1 MGVWISYLR
10 IVLIIL
16 LISAIIPL
24 MSANTDI
31 QQKPPSFIDT
41 TSSNHSVIFHET
53 GSGTY
58 EYAPDRLLV
67 KYNTDLVTS
76 QEFVSASAS
85 LNAQAD
91 ASVMTDYT
99 PLGLPG
105 LELVR
110 IGSNNVSKAM
120 EMYSKSPYIEYA
132 EPDYLIRMPDDENN
146 SSALSA
152 SDQENYLANI
162 PNDTYF
168 NDLWGMHN
176 TGQNGGT
183 PGVDINAPEAWRDIT
198 GSKDIIIAVIDS
210 GVDYTH
216 PDLAGNMWVNSHE
229 IPDNGID
236 DDGNGYVDD
245 YHGYSFD
252 PLRPDPM
259 ATDLHG
265 THCAG
270 TIGAV
275 GDNGLGVCG
284 VNWHTSIMPLNT
296 YNVTVEG
303 HYTSSL
309 IAAYLYADM
318 MGARIT
324 SNSYGGAPYS
334 QAWSDIINSTHFL
347 MVCAAM
353 NEGSDNDK
361 RPVYP
366 ADYQNPNII
375 SVGSIDSNNYK
386 SWFSNYGK
394 TSVDLMAP
402 GGDIYSTSW
411 GYEPYSWLSGTSMA
425 TPHVAGVA
433 GLLLSW
439 NPYLTNKELV
449 DRILSTTDPIG
460 DGNLYPTVTNGR
472 VNAAHALYW
481 NSPPEINSV
490 YPNHGY
496 NNHTVAI
503 TNISGNN
510 LFDRS
515 IVNLTRQGEKNI
527 TAINVAVISPHSI
540 SCLFPIT
547 GASVGTWNISVTNP
561 YGQTFELPNG
571 FTVSESTIS
580 SPVITGIIPALGQA
594 GTHVPFTLTGSNFDY
609 VNTVNLSRNGMAD
622 ISAVGTLQGNNLTG
636 VFIIPYIHS
645 TDLWNVTVNQSGSYC
660 SISNAFTVLATA
672 PAPQLSRIEP
682 NFSYN
687 SHAAELAI
695 IGSNFVDG
703 IRVALLTPYGYIVP
717 NYTQVLFSN
726 SSFVSTSFGI
736 WGFTPGNYTV
746 ILTNPDDQQCSQKD
760 IFTILDAYS
769 TQTVIESI
777 TPSSAL
783 NNTFAHIEI
792 NGSFLSPSM
801 NVCLEPLYSYDPIV
815 VNYSPWYD
823 DQSGNISATLDLH
836 GIPTGSY
843 EIKLINTTTDM
854 SSFPFPFDIMYS
866 DVMVN
871 ATSDRWTKTFPS
883 GVRMYP
889 SGTNASYY
897 TQARPGSI
905 LTDVLVNNASVGAV
919 PNWTFTDLGGNQTI
933 ESVGNPIPGQVMVF
947 FTGSP
952 TYGAAPHTVQFND
965 SSLGSPTS
973 WYWQFGDGSSST
985 AQNSSHTYTAPGVY
999 SVTLRARSNQS
1010 GGVGEW
1016 SKYVTV
1022 TNGVIPSPTPT
1033 PIPGNIEPNFI
1044 VYPIQGRMPLSV
1056 QFTDISTG
1064 NPTSW
1069 YWDFGDGVTST
1080 SQNTTHQYAKQGSY
1094 DVTFLAKNEISS
1106 GNLVKSKVITVIE

>member
-1 MGVWISYLR
+1 
-10 IVLIIL
+10 LIIFL
-16 LISAIIPL
+16 ISTIIPLISA
-24 MSANTDI
+24 NTVV
-31 QQKPPSFIDT
+31 QQGNT
-41 TSSNHSVIFHET
+41 SVIDKNPSNYSVMSHET
-53 GSGTY
+53 RETQ

-67 KYNTDLVTS
+67 KYNAELVTS
-76 QEFVSASAS
+76 HEFISTEVS

-91 ASVMTDYT
+91 ASVMTDYA

-110 IGSNNVSKAM
+110 IKNNNVSEAM
-120 EMYSKSPYIEYA
+120 EMYSKSPYIAYA

-146 SSALSA
+146 SSALST
-152 SDQENYLANI
+152 SDQENYQANI
-162 PNDTYF
+162 PNDTDF
-168 NDLWGMHN
+168 DKLWGLSN
-176 TGQNGGT
+176 TGQDGGI
-183 PGVDINAPEAWRDIT
+183 PGVDINAQEAWRDTT

-216 PDLAGNMWVNSHE
+216 PDLAGNMWVNTHE

-245 YHGYSFD
+245 YHGYNFD
-252 PLRPDPM
+252 TQRPDPM

-275 GDNGLGVCG
+275 GNNGFGVCG

-296 YNVTVEG
+296 YNVSAKG
-303 HYTSSL
+303 HYSSSL
-309 IAAYLYADM
+309 IAAYLYADK

-324 SNSYGGAPYS
+324 SNSYGGHTFS
-334 QAWSDIINSTHFL
+334 QAWSDTINQTHFF

-353 NEGSDNDK
+353 NEGSDNDMD
-361 RPVYP
+361 PIYP
-366 ADYQNPNII
+366 AGFQNSNII
-375 SVGSIDSNNYK
+375 SVGSIDSNNDK

-394 TSVDLMAP
+394 ASVDLMAP
-402 GGDIYSTSW
+402 GGNIYSTSW
-411 GYEPYSWLSGTSMA
+411 GSIPYSWQSGTSMA
-425 TPHVAGVA
+425 TPHVAGIA

-439 NPYLTNKELV
+439 NPNLTNQELI

-460 DGNLYPTVTNGR
+460 NGYLYPTVTNGR
-472 VNAAHALYW
+472 VNVAHALYW
-481 NSPPEINSV
+481 NSSPGINSV

-496 NNHTVAI
+496 NNHTAVI
-503 TNISGNN
+503 TNLSGNN

-515 IVNLTRQGEKNI
+515 IINLTKQGEKNI
-527 TAINVAVISPHSI
+527 TAINVTVISPHSI

-580 SPVITGIIPALGQA
+580 SPVITGIIPASGQA
-594 GTHVPFTLTGSNFDY
+594 GTRVPFTLTGSNFDY
-609 VNTVNLSRNGMAD
+609 VNTVNMSRNGMAD
-622 ISAVGTLQGNNLTG
+622 ISAVGALQGNNLTG
-636 VFIIPYIHS
+636 VFDIPYIHS

-660 SISNAFTVLATA
+660 SVPNAFTVLAAA
-672 PAPQLSRIEP
+672 PSPQLSRIEP

-703 IRVALLTPYGYIVP
+703 IRVELASSEGYIIP
-717 NYTQVLFSN
+717 NYTPIQFSN

-736 WGFTPGNYTV
+736 WGFIPDNLTL
-746 ILTNPDDQQCSQKD
+746 ILINPDGQQCSEKD
-760 IFTILDAYS
+760 IFTILDAYP

-783 NNTFAHIEI
+783 NNTLAHIEI

-801 NVCLEPLYSYDPIV
+801 NVCLILPYSSDSIV
-815 VNYSPWYD
+815 VNDSPGYD
-823 DQSGNISATLDLH
+823 AQSGNISATLDLH
-836 GIPTGSY
+836 GIPAGSY
-843 EIKLINTTTDM
+843 DIKITNTTTGLDGYPTV
-854 SSFPFPFDIMYS
+854 PFEIFYS

-871 ATSDRWTKTFPS
+871 ATSDRWTKTYPS

-889 SGTNASYY
+889 SGFNASYY

-905 LTDVLVNNASVGAV
+905 LNDVLVNNASVGAV
-919 PNWTFTDLGGNQTI
+919 SSWTFTNLGSNQTI
-933 ESVGNPIPGQVMVF
+933 QSTGNPIPGQVMVF
-947 FTGSP
+947 FTGTP
-952 TYGAAPHTVQFND
+952 TYGAAPLPVLFND

-973 WYWQFGDGSSST
+973 WYWQFGDGSSSMI
-985 AQNSSHTYTAPGVY
+985 QNSSHTYTAPGVY
-999 SVTLRARSNQS
+999 SVTLRARNDQS

-1016 SKYVTV
+1016 TKYVTV

-1033 PIPGNIEPNFI
+1033 PVPGQIDPNFV
-1044 VYPIQGRMPLSV
+1044 VYPIQGRVPLSV
-1056 QFTDISTG
+1056 QFTDMSTG

-1069 YWDFGDGVTST
+1069 YWDFGDGATSN
-1080 SQNTTHQYAKQGSY
+1080 SQNTTHQYTKPGSY
-1094 DVTFLAKNEISS
+1094 DVSFLTKNEISS
-1106 GNLVKSKVITVIE
+1106 GNVVHQKVITVSS